1 MTSHMHCTA
10 QHEHCQ
16 GGLQT
21 ALQIGTYH
29 ASVTRQTTSIRTTST
44 GQPLV
49 RRPTRRSPTTLLPP
63 DSAARPPA
71 AVSQPAGYSCT
82 AEHQAGQCRRPDG
95 FPPAKV
101 RLEAVLPTPLSQPRP
116 HRHFC
121 RRSFCFCFFLSL
133 KLPRCVPIFESIMVP
148 TFPRKIVAKLVINP
162 SVTPDDSMGRGLRNR
177 VTV

>member
-1 MTSHMHCTA
+1 MHCTA
-10 QHEHCQ
+10 LREHCQ
-16 GGLQT
+16 GGFTKQNAST
-21 ALQIGTYH
+21 RVH
-29 ASVTRQTTSIRTTST
+29 APSIRNTESIRTTST

-49 RRPTRRSPTTLLPP
+49 WRPARRSPTTHLPP
-63 DSAARPPA
+63 DSAARPTA

-82 AEHQAGQCRRPDG
+82 AEHQAGHCRRPDG

-148 TFPRKIVAKLVINP
+148 TFPRKIVAKLIINSP
-162 SVTPDDSMGRGLRNR
+162 VTTAFLTAGG
-177 VTV
+177 